1 MSENILAPVPMSLPL
16 PAALAG
22 RTVVVVGGSSG
33 IGLAAGELLA
43 SVGADVVL
51 AARDGGRLAAAVER
65 VKAAGGTVR
74 GVTGDGADE
83 RDLERLLAEAGR
95 VDHVLVTA
103 GGFAGGAFLDT
114 PVDELRQ
121 AVDARFW
128 GAYGAARAAARVMEP
143 GGSITFS
150 VDGGQSLA

>member
-1 MSENILAPVPMSLPL
+1 MSENILAPVPVRLPL

-51 AARDGGRLAAAVER
+51 AARDGGRLAAADER

-74 GVTGDGADE
+74 GVTGDG
-83 RDLERLLAEAGR
+83 
-95 VDHVLVTA
+95 
-103 GGFAGGAFLDT
+103 
-114 PVDELRQ
+114 
-121 AVDARFW
+121 
-128 GAYGAARAAARVMEP
+128 
-143 GGSITFS
+143 
-150 VDGGQSLA
+150 

>member
-74 GVTGDGADE
+74 GVTGVGA
-83 RDLERLLAEAGR
+83 
-95 VDHVLVTA
+95 
-103 GGFAGGAFLDT
+103 
-114 PVDELRQ
+114 
-121 AVDARFW
+121 
-128 GAYGAARAAARVMEP
+128 
-143 GGSITFS
+143 
-150 VDGGQSLA
+150 